1 MDIINFVDEFG
12 VPRCVEV
19 ESITKEEYDRFGGT
33 EITLSLTNEETDSQQ
48 QGENIMFE
56 FKLNPGVI
64 YDVNSN
70 EKPFILTST
79 GLALPISA
87 ETEVEFHKWHYERVA
102 AYIEEKAA
110 ILQERAL
117 KIFKEDIEPAHEQM
131 MAEKHH
137 HQCNCGCNHD
147 HNKSNSYF
155 GNLIAKHTGT
165 GKPEEKPY
173 DPVADNKIRKPK
185 PKPYSGIFGR
195 YVNGDAPNPIKEVV
209 APEHHQ
215 DFTSSLRYY
224 IDPNGVVYVHHT
236 KTGTT
241 DVADEGEIDVL
252 YRHCP
257 QFKVEYD
264 NMLRSRV
271 GKPVYTGNPIQDA
284 MNGMGGFAR

>member
-12 VPRCVEV
+12 VPHCVEV
-19 ESITKEEYDRFGGT
+19 EQISKEEYDRFGGS
-33 EITLSLTNEETDSQQ
+33 EITLSTNTFYEEADLNK
-48 QGENIMFE
+48 GEKIML
-56 FKLNPGVI
+56 KLNPGVI
-64 YDVNSN
+64 YDAN
-70 EKPFILTST
+70 EKPFILTSG

-87 ETEVEFHKWHYERVA
+87 ETEVELHKWEYERVA

-110 ILQERAL
+110 IIQERAM

-137 HQCNCGCNHD
+137 HQCGCGCNHD
-147 HNKSNSYF
+147 HKSNNGYF
-155 GNLIAKHTGT
+155 GNLIAKHMGT
-165 GKPEEKPY
+165 GEPQEKPY
-173 DPVADNKIRKPK
+173 DPVAENKIRKPK

-236 KTGTT
+236 KTGAT
-241 DVADEGEIDVL
+241 DIADAGEIDVL

-264 NMLRSRV
+264 NMVRSRV
-271 GKPVYTGNPIQDA
+271 GQPIYTGNPIQDM
-284 MNGMGGFAR
+284 MNGMGGFR

>member
-12 VPRCVEV
+12 VPHCVEV
-19 ESITKEEYDRFGGT
+19 EQISKEEYDSFGGS
-33 EITLSLTNEETDSQQ
+33 EITLSTNTFYEETDSNK
-48 QGENIMFE
+48 GEKIML
-56 FKLNPGVI
+56 KLNPGVI
-64 YDVNSN
+64 YDAN
-70 EKPFILTST
+70 EKPFILTSG

-87 ETEVEFHKWHYERVA
+87 ETEVELHKWEYERVA

-110 ILQERAL
+110 IIQERAM

-137 HQCNCGCNHD
+137 HQCGCGCNHD
-147 HNKSNSYF
+147 HKSNNGYF
-155 GNLIAKHTGT
+155 GNLIAKHMGT
-165 GKPEEKPY
+165 GEPQEKPY
-173 DPVADNKIRKPK
+173 DPVAENKIRKPK

-195 YVNGDAPNPIKEVV
+195 YVNGDAPNPIKEVI

-236 KTGTT
+236 KTGAT
-241 DVADEGEIDVL
+241 DIADAGEIDVL

-264 NMLRSRV
+264 NMVRSRV
-271 GKPVYTGNPIQDA
+271 GQPIYTGNPIQDM
-284 MNGMGGFAR
+284 MNGMGGFR

>member
-12 VPRCVEV
+12 VPHCVEV
-19 ESITKEEYDRFGGT
+19 EQISKEEYDSFGGS
-33 EITLSLTNEETDSQQ
+33 EITLSTNTFYEETDSNK
-48 QGENIMFE
+48 GEKIML
-56 FKLNPGVI
+56 KLNPGVI
-64 YDVNSN
+64 YDAN
-70 EKPFILTST
+70 EKPFILTSS

-87 ETEVEFHKWHYERVA
+87 ETEVELHKWEYERVA

-110 ILQERAL
+110 IIQERAM

-137 HQCNCGCNHD
+137 HQCGCGCNHD
-147 HNKSNSYF
+147 HKSNNGYF
-155 GNLIAKHTGT
+155 GNLIAKHMGT
-165 GKPEEKPY
+165 GEPQEKPY

-195 YVNGDAPNPIKEVV
+195 YINGDAPNPIKEVI

-236 KTGTT
+236 KTGAT
-241 DVADEGEIDVL
+241 DIADAGEIDVL

-264 NMLRSRV
+264 NMVRSRV
-271 GKPVYTGNPIQDA
+271 GQPIYTGNPIQDM
-284 MNGMGGFAR
+284 MNGMGGFR

>member
-12 VPRCVEV
+12 VPHCVEV
-19 ESITKEEYDRFGGT
+19 EQISKEEYDRFGGS
-33 EITLSLTNEETDSQQ
+33 EITLSTNTFYEETDSNK
-48 QGENIMFE
+48 GEKNML
-56 FKLNPGVI
+56 KLNPGVI
-64 YDVNSN
+64 YDAN
-70 EKPFILTST
+70 EKPFILTSG

-87 ETEVEFHKWHYERVA
+87 ETEVELHKWEYERVA

-110 ILQERAL
+110 IIQERAM

-137 HQCNCGCNHD
+137 HQCGCGCNHD
-147 HNKSNSYF
+147 HKSNNGYF
-155 GNLIAKHTGT
+155 GNLIAKHMGT
-165 GKPEEKPY
+165 GEPEEKPY
-173 DPVADNKIRKPK
+173 DPVAENKIRKPK

-195 YVNGDAPNPIKEVV
+195 YVNGDAPNPIKEVI

-236 KTGTT
+236 KTGAT
-241 DVADEGEIDVL
+241 DIADAGEIDVL

-264 NMLRSRV
+264 NMVKSRV
-271 GKPVYTGNPIQDA
+271 GQPIYTGNPIQDM

>member
-12 VPRCVEV
+12 VPHCVEV
-19 ESITKEEYDRFGGT
+19 EQISKEEYDRFGGS
-33 EITLSLTNEETDSQQ
+33 EITLSTNTFYEETDSNK
-48 QGENIMFE
+48 GEKIML
-56 FKLNPGVI
+56 KLNPGVI
-64 YDVNSN
+64 YDAN
-70 EKPFILTST
+70 EKPFILTSG

-87 ETEVEFHKWHYERVA
+87 ETEVELHKWEYERVA
-102 AYIEEKAA
+102 AYIDEKAA
-110 ILQERAL
+110 IIQERAM

-137 HQCNCGCNHD
+137 HQCGCGCNHD
-147 HNKSNSYF
+147 HKSNNGYF
-155 GNLIAKHTGT
+155 GNLIAKHMGT
-165 GKPEEKPY
+165 GEPQEKPY
-173 DPVADNKIRKPK
+173 DPVAENKIRKPK

-236 KTGTT
+236 KTGAT
-241 DVADEGEIDVL
+241 DIADAGEIDVL

-264 NMLRSRV
+264 NMVKSRV
-271 GKPVYTGNPIQDA
+271 GQPIYTGNPIQDM

>member
-12 VPRCVEV
+12 VPHCVEV
-19 ESITKEEYDRFGGT
+19 EQISKEEYDRFGGS
-33 EITLSLTNEETDSQQ
+33 EITLSTNTFYEETDSNK
-48 QGENIMFE
+48 GEKIML
-56 FKLNPGVI
+56 KLNPGVI
-64 YDVNSN
+64 YDAN
-70 EKPFILTST
+70 EKPFILTSG

-87 ETEVEFHKWHYERVA
+87 ETEVELHKWKYERVA

-110 ILQERAL
+110 IIQERAM

-137 HQCNCGCNHD
+137 HQCGCGCNHD
-147 HNKSNSYF
+147 HKSNNGYF
-155 GNLIAKHTGT
+155 GNLIAKHMGT
-165 GKPEEKPY
+165 GEPQEKPY
-173 DPVADNKIRKPK
+173 DPVAENKIRKPK

-195 YVNGDAPNPIKEVV
+195 YVNGDAPNPIKEVI

-236 KTGTT
+236 KTGAT
-241 DVADEGEIDVL
+241 DIADAGEIDVL

-264 NMLRSRV
+264 NMVRSRV
-271 GKPVYTGNPIQDA
+271 GQPIYTGNPIQDM
-284 MNGMGGFAR
+284 MNGMGGFR

>member
-12 VPRCVEV
+12 VPHCVEV
-19 ESITKEEYDRFGGT
+19 EQISKEEYDSFGGS
-33 EITLSLTNEETDSQQ
+33 EITLSTNTFYEETDSNK
-48 QGENIMFE
+48 GEKIML
-56 FKLNPGVI
+56 KLNPGVI
-64 YDVNSN
+64 YDAN
-70 EKPFILTST
+70 EKPFILTSG

-87 ETEVEFHKWHYERVA
+87 ETEVELHKWEYERVA

-110 ILQERAL
+110 IIQERAM

-137 HQCNCGCNHD
+137 HQCGCGCNHD
-147 HNKSNSYF
+147 HKSNNGYF
-155 GNLIAKHTGT
+155 GNLIAKHMGT
-165 GKPEEKPY
+165 GESQEKPY

-195 YVNGDAPNPIKEVV
+195 YVNGDAPNPIKEVI

-236 KTGTT
+236 KTGAT
-241 DVADEGEIDVL
+241 DIADAGEIDVL

-264 NMLRSRV
+264 NMVRSRV
-271 GKPVYTGNPIQDA
+271 GQPIYTGNPIQDM

>member
-12 VPRCVEV
+12 VPHCVEV
-19 ESITKEEYDRFGGT
+19 EQISKEEYDRFGGS
-33 EITLSLTNEETDSQQ
+33 EITLSTNTFYEETDSNK
-48 QGENIMFE
+48 GEKIML
-56 FKLNPGVI
+56 KLNPGVI
-64 YDVNSN
+64 YDAN
-70 EKPFILTST
+70 EKPFILTSG

-87 ETEVEFHKWHYERVA
+87 ETEVELHKWEYERVA

-110 ILQERAL
+110 IIQERAM

-137 HQCNCGCNHD
+137 HQCGCGCNHD
-147 HNKSNSYF
+147 HKSNNGYF
-155 GNLIAKHTGT
+155 GNLIAKHMGT
-165 GKPEEKPY
+165 GEPQEKPY
-173 DPVADNKIRKPK
+173 DPVAENKIRKPK

-195 YVNGDAPNPIKEVV
+195 YVNGDAPNPIKEVI

-236 KTGTT
+236 KTGAT
-241 DVADEGEIDVL
+241 DIADAGEIDVL

-264 NMLRSRV
+264 NMVRSRV
-271 GKPVYTGNPIQDA
+271 GQPIYTGNPIQDM

>member
-12 VPRCVEV
+12 VPHCVEV
-19 ESITKEEYDRFGGT
+19 EQISKEEYDSFGGS
-33 EITLSLTNEETDSQQ
+33 EITLSTNTFYEETDSNK
-48 QGENIMFE
+48 GEEIML
-56 FKLNPGVI
+56 KLNPGVI
-64 YDVNSN
+64 YDAN
-70 EKPFILTST
+70 EKPFILTSG

-87 ETEVEFHKWHYERVA
+87 ETEVELHKWEYERVA

-110 ILQERAL
+110 IIQERAM

-137 HQCNCGCNHD
+137 HQCGCGCNHD
-147 HNKSNSYF
+147 HKSNNGYF
-155 GNLIAKHTGT
+155 GNLIAKHMGT
-165 GKPEEKPY
+165 GEPQEKPY
-173 DPVADNKIRKPK
+173 DPVAENKIRKPK

-236 KTGTT
+236 KTGAT
-241 DVADEGEIDVL
+241 DIADAGEIDVL

-264 NMLRSRV
+264 NMVRSRV
-271 GKPVYTGNPIQDA
+271 GQPIYTGNPIQDM

>member
-12 VPRCVEV
+12 VPHCVEV
-19 ESITKEEYDRFGGT
+19 EQISREEYDSFGGS
-33 EITLSLTNEETDSQQ
+33 EITLSTNTFYEETDSNK
-48 QGENIMFE
+48 GEEIML
-56 FKLNPGVI
+56 KLNPGVI
-64 YDVNSN
+64 YDAN
-70 EKPFILTST
+70 EKPFILTSS

-87 ETEVEFHKWHYERVA
+87 ETEVELHKWEYERVA

-110 ILQERAL
+110 IIQERAM

-137 HQCNCGCNHD
+137 HQCGCGCNHD
-147 HNKSNSYF
+147 HKSNNGYF
-155 GNLIAKHTGT
+155 GNLIAKHMGT
-165 GKPEEKPY
+165 GEPHEKPY
-173 DPVADNKIRKPK
+173 DPVAENKIRKPK

-195 YVNGDAPNPIKEVV
+195 YVNGDAPNPIKEVI

-236 KTGTT
+236 KTGAT
-241 DVADEGEIDVL
+241 DIADAGEIDVL

-264 NMLRSRV
+264 NMVRSRV
-271 GKPVYTGNPIQDA
+271 GQPIYTGNPIQDM
-284 MNGMGGFAR
+284 MNGMGGFR

>member
-12 VPRCVEV
+12 VPHCVEV
-19 ESITKEEYDRFGGT
+19 EQISREEYDSFGGS
-33 EITLSLTNEETDSQQ
+33 EITLSTNTFYEETDSNK
-48 QGENIMFE
+48 GEKIML
-56 FKLNPGVI
+56 KLNPGVI
-64 YDVNSN
+64 YDAN
-70 EKPFILTST
+70 EKPFILTSG

-87 ETEVEFHKWHYERVA
+87 ETEVELHKWEYERVA

-110 ILQERAL
+110 IIQERAM

-137 HQCNCGCNHD
+137 HHCGCGCNHD
-147 HNKSNSYF
+147 HKSNNGYF
-155 GNLIAKHTGT
+155 GNLIAKHMGT
-165 GKPEEKPY
+165 GEPQEKPY

-236 KTGTT
+236 KTGAT
-241 DVADEGEIDVL
+241 DIADAGEIDVL

-264 NMLRSRV
+264 NMVRSRV
-271 GKPVYTGNPIQDA
+271 GQPIYTGNPIQDM
-284 MNGMGGFAR
+284 MNGMGGFR

>member
-33 EITLSLTNEETDSQQ
+33 EITLSLTNETDSQQ
-48 QGENIMFE
+48 GENKMFE

-70 EKPFILTST
+70 EKPYILTST

-87 ETEVEFHKWHYERVA
+87 ETEVELHKWEYERVA

-110 ILQERAL
+110 IIQERAL

-137 HQCNCGCNHD
+137 HHCGCGCNHD
-147 HNKSNSYF
+147 HKPNNGYF

-165 GKPEEKPY
+165 GEPQEKPY

-236 KTGTT
+236 KTGIT
-241 DVADEGEIDVL
+241 DIADAGEIDVL

-264 NMLRSRV
+264 NMIRSRV
-271 GKPVYTGNPIQDA
+271 GQPIYTGNPIQDA

>member
-12 VPRCVEV
+12 VPHCVEV
-19 ESITKEEYDRFGGT
+19 EQISKEEYDSFGGS
-33 EITLSLTNEETDSQQ
+33 EITLSTNTFYEETDSNK
-48 QGENIMFE
+48 GEKIML
-56 FKLNPGVI
+56 KLNPGVI
-64 YDVNSN
+64 YDAN
-70 EKPFILTST
+70 EKPFILTSG

-87 ETEVEFHKWHYERVA
+87 ETEVELHKWEYERVA

-110 ILQERAL
+110 IIQERAM

-137 HQCNCGCNHD
+137 HQCSCGCKHD
-147 HNKSNSYF
+147 HKSNNGYF
-155 GNLIAKHTGT
+155 GNLIAKHMGT
-165 GKPEEKPY
+165 GEPQEKPY
-173 DPVADNKIRKPK
+173 DPVAENKIRKPK

-195 YVNGDAPNPIKEVV
+195 YVNGDAPNPIKEVI

-236 KTGTT
+236 KTGAT
-241 DVADEGEIDVL
+241 DVADAGEIDVL

-264 NMLRSRV
+264 NMVRSRV
-271 GKPVYTGNPIQDA
+271 GQPIYTGNPIQDM

>member
-12 VPRCVEV
+12 VPHCVEV
-19 ESITKEEYDRFGGT
+19 EQISKEEYDSFGGS
-33 EITLSLTNEETDSQQ
+33 EITLSTNTFYEETDSNK
-48 QGENIMFE
+48 GEKIML
-56 FKLNPGVI
+56 KLNPGVI
-64 YDVNSN
+64 YDAN
-70 EKPFILTST
+70 EKPFILTSG

-87 ETEVEFHKWHYERVA
+87 ETEVELHKWEYERVA

-110 ILQERAL
+110 IIQERAM

-137 HQCNCGCNHD
+137 HQCGCGCNHD
-147 HNKSNSYF
+147 HKPNNGYF
-155 GNLIAKHTGT
+155 GNLIAKHMGT
-165 GKPEEKPY
+165 GEPQEKPY

-195 YVNGDAPNPIKEVV
+195 YVNGDAPNPIKEVI

-236 KTGTT
+236 KTGAT
-241 DVADEGEIDVL
+241 DIADAGEIDVL

-264 NMLRSRV
+264 NMVRSRV
-271 GKPVYTGNPIQDA
+271 GQPIYTGNPIQDM

>member
-12 VPRCVEV
+12 VPHCVEV
-19 ESITKEEYDRFGGT
+19 EQISKEEYDRFGGS
-33 EITLSLTNEETDSQQ
+33 EITLSTNTFYDETQLDRGEE
-48 QGENIMFE
+48 IML
-56 FKLNPGVI
+56 KLNPGVI
-64 YDVNSN
+64 YDAN
-70 EKPFILTST
+70 EKPFILTSG

-87 ETEVEFHKWHYERVA
+87 ETEVELHKWEYERVA

-110 ILQERAL
+110 IIQERAM

-137 HQCNCGCNHD
+137 YQCGCGCNHD
-147 HNKSNSYF
+147 HKSNNGYF
-155 GNLIAKHTGT
+155 GNLIAKHMGT
-165 GKPEEKPY
+165 GEPQEKPY
-173 DPVADNKIRKPK
+173 DPVAENKIRKPK

-195 YVNGDAPNPIKEVV
+195 YVNGDAPNPIKEVI
-209 APEHHQ
+209 APEYHQ

-236 KTGTT
+236 KTGAT
-241 DVADEGEIDVL
+241 DIADAGEIDVL

-264 NMLRSRV
+264 NMVRSRV
-271 GKPVYTGNPIQDA
+271 GQPIYTGNPIQDM

>member
-12 VPRCVEV
+12 VPHCVEV
-19 ESITKEEYDRFGGT
+19 EQISKEEYDSFGGS
-33 EITLSLTNEETDSQQ
+33 EITLSTNTFYEETDSNK
-48 QGENIMFE
+48 GEKIML
-56 FKLNPGVI
+56 KLNPGVI
-64 YDVNSN
+64 YDAN
-70 EKPFILTST
+70 EKPFILTSS

-87 ETEVEFHKWHYERVA
+87 ETEVELHKWEYERVA

-110 ILQERAL
+110 IIQERAM

-137 HQCNCGCNHD
+137 HQCGCGCNHD
-147 HNKSNSYF
+147 HKSNNGYF
-155 GNLIAKHTGT
+155 GNLIAKHMGT
-165 GKPEEKPY
+165 GEPQEKPY
-173 DPVADNKIRKPK
+173 DPVAENKIRKPK
-185 PKPYSGIFGR
+185 PKPYSGVFGR

-236 KTGTT
+236 KTGAT
-241 DVADEGEIDVL
+241 DIADAGEIDVL

-264 NMLRSRV
+264 NMVRSRV
-271 GKPVYTGNPIQDA
+271 GQPIYTGNPIQDM

>member
-12 VPRCVEV
+12 VPHCVEV
-19 ESITKEEYDRFGGT
+19 EQISKEEYDSFGGS
-33 EITLSLTNEETDSQQ
+33 EITLSTNTFYEETDSNK
-48 QGENIMFE
+48 GEKIML
-56 FKLNPGVI
+56 KLNPGVI
-64 YDVNSN
+64 YDAN
-70 EKPFILTST
+70 EKPFILTSS

-87 ETEVEFHKWHYERVA
+87 ETEVELHKWEYERVA

-110 ILQERAL
+110 IIQERAM

-137 HQCNCGCNHD
+137 HHCGCGCNHN
-147 HNKSNSYF
+147 HKSNNGYF
-155 GNLIAKHTGT
+155 GNLIAKHMGT
-165 GKPEEKPY
+165 GKPQEKPY

-195 YVNGDAPNPIKEVV
+195 YVNGDAPNPIKEVI

-236 KTGTT
+236 KTGAT
-241 DVADEGEIDVL
+241 DIADAGEIDVL

-264 NMLRSRV
+264 NMVRSRV
-271 GKPVYTGNPIQDA
+271 GQPIYTGNPIQDM

>member
-12 VPRCVEV
+12 VPHCVEV
-19 ESITKEEYDRFGGT
+19 EQITKEEYDSFGGS
-33 EITLSLTNEETDSQQ
+33 EITLSTNTFYEETDSNK
-48 QGENIMFE
+48 GEKIML
-56 FKLNPGVI
+56 KLNPGVI
-64 YDVNSN
+64 YDAN
-70 EKPFILTST
+70 EKPFILTSG

-87 ETEVEFHKWHYERVA
+87 ETEVELHKWEYERVA

-110 ILQERAL
+110 IIQERAM

-137 HQCNCGCNHD
+137 HHCGCGCNHD
-147 HNKSNSYF
+147 HKSNNGYF
-155 GNLIAKHTGT
+155 GNLIAKHMGT

-173 DPVADNKIRKPK
+173 DPVAENKIRKPK

-195 YVNGDAPNPIKEVV
+195 YVNGDAPNPIKEVI

-236 KTGTT
+236 KTGAT
-241 DVADEGEIDVL
+241 DIADAGEIDVL

-264 NMLRSRV
+264 NMVKSRV
-271 GKPVYTGNPIQDA
+271 GQPIYTGNPIQDM

>member
-12 VPRCVEV
+12 VPHCVEV
-19 ESITKEEYDRFGGT
+19 EQISKEEYDSFGGS
-33 EITLSLTNEETDSQQ
+33 EITLSTNTFYEETDSNK
-48 QGENIMFE
+48 GEKIML
-56 FKLNPGVI
+56 KLNPGVI
-64 YDVNSN
+64 YDAN
-70 EKPFILTST
+70 EKPFILTSG

-87 ETEVEFHKWHYERVA
+87 ETEVELHKWEYERVA

-110 ILQERAL
+110 IIQERAM

-137 HQCNCGCNHD
+137 HHCGCGCNHD
-147 HNKSNSYF
+147 HKSNNGYF
-155 GNLIAKHTGT
+155 GNLIAKHMGT

-173 DPVADNKIRKPK
+173 DPVAENKIRKPK

-195 YVNGDAPNPIKEVV
+195 YVNGDAPNPIKEVI

-236 KTGTT
+236 KTGAT
-241 DVADEGEIDVL
+241 DIADAGEIDVL

-264 NMLRSRV
+264 NMVKSRV
-271 GKPVYTGNPIQDA
+271 GQPIYTGNPIQDM

>member
-12 VPRCVEV
+12 VPHCVEV
-19 ESITKEEYDRFGGT
+19 EQSSKEEYDRFGGS
-33 EITLSLTNEETDSQQ
+33 EITLSTNTFYDETQLDRGEE
-48 QGENIMFE
+48 IML
-56 FKLNPGVI
+56 KLNPGVI
-64 YDVNSN
+64 YDAN
-70 EKPFILTST
+70 EKPFILTSG

-87 ETEVEFHKWHYERVA
+87 ETEVELHKWEYERVA

-110 ILQERAL
+110 IIQERAM

-137 HQCNCGCNHD
+137 HHCGCGCNHD
-147 HNKSNSYF
+147 HKPNNGYF
-155 GNLIAKHTGT
+155 GDLIAKHTGT
-165 GKPEEKPY
+165 GKPKEKPY

-195 YVNGDAPNPIKEVV
+195 YVNGDAPNPIKEVI

-236 KTGTT
+236 KTGAT
-241 DVADEGEIDVL
+241 DIADAGEIDVL

-264 NMLRSRV
+264 NMVKSRV
-271 GKPVYTGNPIQDA
+271 GQPIYTGNPIQDM

>member
-12 VPRCVEV
+12 VPHCVEV
-19 ESITKEEYDRFGGT
+19 EQISKEEYDSFGGS
-33 EITLSLTNEETDSQQ
+33 EITLSTNTFYEETDSNK
-48 QGENIMFE
+48 GEKIML
-56 FKLNPGVI
+56 KLNPGVI
-64 YDVNSN
+64 YDAN
-70 EKPFILTST
+70 EKPFILTSG

-87 ETEVEFHKWHYERVA
+87 ETEVELHKWKYERVA

-110 ILQERAL
+110 IIQERAM

-137 HQCNCGCNHD
+137 HQCGCGCNHD
-147 HNKSNSYF
+147 HKSNNGYF
-155 GNLIAKHTGT
+155 GNLIAKHMGT
-165 GKPEEKPY
+165 GEPQEKPY
-173 DPVADNKIRKPK
+173 DPVAENKIRKPK

-236 KTGTT
+236 KTGAT
-241 DVADEGEIDVL
+241 DIADAGEIDVL

-264 NMLRSRV
+264 NMVKSRV
-271 GKPVYTGNPIQDA
+271 GQPIYTGNPIQDM

>member
-12 VPRCVEV
+12 VPHCVEV
-19 ESITKEEYDRFGGT
+19 EQISKEEYDRFGGS
-33 EITLSLTNEETDSQQ
+33 EITLSTNTFYEETDSNK
-48 QGENIMFE
+48 GEKIML
-56 FKLNPGVI
+56 KLNPGVI
-64 YDVNSN
+64 YDAN
-70 EKPFILTST
+70 EKPFILTSG

-87 ETEVEFHKWHYERVA
+87 ETEVELHKWEYERVA

-110 ILQERAL
+110 IIQERAM

-137 HQCNCGCNHD
+137 HQCGCGCNHD
-147 HNKSNSYF
+147 HKSNNGYF
-155 GNLIAKHTGT
+155 GNLIAKHMGT
-165 GKPEEKPY
+165 GEPQEKPY
-173 DPVADNKIRKPK
+173 DPVAENKIRKPK

-236 KTGTT
+236 KTGAT
-241 DVADEGEIDVL
+241 DIADAGEIDVL

-264 NMLRSRV
+264 NMVRSRV
-271 GKPVYTGNPIQDA
+271 GQPIYTGNPIQDM

>member
-12 VPRCVEV
+12 VPHCVEV
-19 ESITKEEYDRFGGT
+19 EQISKEEYDRFGGS
-33 EITLSLTNEETDSQQ
+33 EITLSTNTFYEEADSNK
-48 QGENIMFE
+48 GEKIML
-56 FKLNPGVI
+56 KLNPGVI
-64 YDVNSN
+64 YDAN
-70 EKPFILTST
+70 EKPFILTSG

-87 ETEVEFHKWHYERVA
+87 ETEVELHKWEYERVA

-110 ILQERAL
+110 IIQERAM

-137 HQCNCGCNHD
+137 HHCGCGCNHD
-147 HNKSNSYF
+147 HKSNNGYF
-155 GNLIAKHTGT
+155 GNLIAKHMGT
-165 GKPEEKPY
+165 GKPQEKPY

-195 YVNGDAPNPIKEVV
+195 YVNGDAPNPIKEVI

-236 KTGTT
+236 KTGAT
-241 DVADEGEIDVL
+241 DIADAGEIDVL

-264 NMLRSRV
+264 NMIKSRV
-271 GKPVYTGNPIQDA
+271 GQPIYTGNPIQDM
-284 MNGMGGFAR
+284 MNGMGGFR

>member
-12 VPRCVEV
+12 VPHCVEV
-19 ESITKEEYDRFGGT
+19 EQISKEEYDSFGGS
-33 EITLSLTNEETDSQQ
+33 EITLSTNTFYEETDSNR
-48 QGENIMFE
+48 GEEIML
-56 FKLNPGVI
+56 KLNPGVI
-64 YDVNSN
+64 YDAN
-70 EKPFILTST
+70 EKPFILTSG

-87 ETEVEFHKWHYERVA
+87 ETEVELHKWEYERVA

-110 ILQERAL
+110 IIQERAM

-137 HQCNCGCNHD
+137 HQCGCGCNHD
-147 HNKSNSYF
+147 HKSNNGYF
-155 GNLIAKHTGT
+155 GNLIAKHMGT
-165 GKPEEKPY
+165 GEPQEKPY
-173 DPVADNKIRKPK
+173 DPVAENKIRKPK

-195 YVNGDAPNPIKEVV
+195 YVNGDAPNPIKEVI

-236 KTGTT
+236 KTGAT
-241 DVADEGEIDVL
+241 DIADAGEIDVL

-264 NMLRSRV
+264 NMVRSRV
-271 GKPVYTGNPIQDA
+271 GQPIYTGNPIQDM

>member
-12 VPRCVEV
+12 VPHCVEV
-19 ESITKEEYDRFGGT
+19 EQITKEEYDSFGGS
-33 EITLSLTNEETDSQQ
+33 EITLSTNTFYEEADSNK
-48 QGENIMFE
+48 GEKIML
-56 FKLNPGVI
+56 KLNPGVI
-64 YDVNSN
+64 YDAN
-70 EKPFILTST
+70 EKPFILTSG

-87 ETEVEFHKWHYERVA
+87 ETEVELHKWEYERVA

-110 ILQERAL
+110 IIQERAM

-137 HQCNCGCNHD
+137 HQCGCGCNHD
-147 HNKSNSYF
+147 HKSNNGYF
-155 GNLIAKHTGT
+155 GDLIAKHTGT

-195 YVNGDAPNPIKEVV
+195 YVNGDAPNPIKEVI

-236 KTGTT
+236 KTGVT
-241 DVADEGEIDVL
+241 DIADAGEIDVL

-264 NMLRSRV
+264 NMVRSRV
-271 GKPVYTGNPIQDA
+271 GQPIYTGNPIQDM

>member
-12 VPRCVEV
+12 VPHCVEV
-19 ESITKEEYDRFGGT
+19 EQISKEEYDSFGGS
-33 EITLSLTNEETDSQQ
+33 EITLSTNTFYEETDSNR
-48 QGENIMFE
+48 GEKIML
-56 FKLNPGVI
+56 KLNPGVI
-64 YDVNSN
+64 YDAN
-70 EKPFILTST
+70 EKPFILTSS

-87 ETEVEFHKWHYERVA
+87 ETEVELHKWEYERVA

-110 ILQERAL
+110 IIQERAM

-137 HQCNCGCNHD
+137 HQCGCGCNHD
-147 HNKSNSYF
+147 HKSNNGYF
-155 GNLIAKHTGT
+155 GNLIANHMGT
-165 GKPEEKPY
+165 GKPQEKPY

-195 YVNGDAPNPIKEVV
+195 YVNGDAPNPIKEVI

-236 KTGTT
+236 KTGAT
-241 DVADEGEIDVL
+241 DIADAGEIDVL

-264 NMLRSRV
+264 NMIKSRV
-271 GKPVYTGNPIQDA
+271 GQPIYTGNPIQDM
-284 MNGMGGFAR
+284 MNGMGGFR

>member
-12 VPRCVEV
+12 VPHCVEV
-19 ESITKEEYDRFGGT
+19 EQISKEEYDRFGGS
-33 EITLSLTNEETDSQQ
+33 EITLSTNTFYEETDLNR
-48 QGENIMFE
+48 GEKIML
-56 FKLNPGVI
+56 KLNPGVI
-64 YDVNSN
+64 YDAN
-70 EKPFILTST
+70 EKPFILTSS

-87 ETEVEFHKWHYERVA
+87 ETEVELHKWEYERVA

-110 ILQERAL
+110 IIQERAM
-117 KIFKEDIEPAHEQM
+117 KIFKEDIEPAHEQK

-137 HQCNCGCNHD
+137 HHCGCNHD
-147 HNKSNSYF
+147 HKPNNGYF
-155 GNLIAKHTGT
+155 GNLIAKHMGT
-165 GKPEEKPY
+165 GEPQEKPY
-173 DPVADNKIRKPK
+173 DPVAENKIRKPK

-236 KTGTT
+236 KTGAT
-241 DVADEGEIDVL
+241 DIADAGEIDVL

-264 NMLRSRV
+264 NMVRSRV
-271 GKPVYTGNPIQDA
+271 GQPIYTGNPIQDM

>member
-12 VPRCVEV
+12 VPHCVEV
-19 ESITKEEYDRFGGT
+19 EQSSKEEYDRFGGS
-33 EITLSLTNEETDSQQ
+33 EITLSTNTFYEETDSNK
-48 QGENIMFE
+48 GEKIML
-56 FKLNPGVI
+56 KLNPGVI
-64 YDVNSN
+64 YDAN
-70 EKPFILTST
+70 EKPFILTSS

-87 ETEVEFHKWHYERVA
+87 ETEVELHKWEYERVA

-110 ILQERAL
+110 IIQERAM

-137 HQCNCGCNHD
+137 HQCGCGCNHD
-147 HNKSNSYF
+147 HKPNNGYF
-155 GNLIAKHTGT
+155 GDLIAKHTGT

-195 YVNGDAPNPIKEVV
+195 YVNGDAPNPIKEVI

-236 KTGTT
+236 KTGAT
-241 DVADEGEIDVL
+241 DIADAGEIDVL

-264 NMLRSRV
+264 NMVKSRV
-271 GKPVYTGNPIQDA
+271 GQPIYTGNPIQDM

>member
-12 VPRCVEV
+12 VPHCVEV
-19 ESITKEEYDRFGGT
+19 EQISKEEYDRFGGS
-33 EITLSLTNEETDSQQ
+33 EITLSTNTFYEETDSNR
-48 QGENIMFE
+48 GEKIML
-56 FKLNPGVI
+56 KLNPGVI
-64 YDVNSN
+64 YDAN
-70 EKPFILTST
+70 EKPFILTSG

-87 ETEVEFHKWHYERVA
+87 ETEVELHKWEYERVA

-110 ILQERAL
+110 IIQERAM

-137 HQCNCGCNHD
+137 HQCGCGCNHD
-147 HNKSNSYF
+147 HKSNNGYF
-155 GNLIAKHTGT
+155 GNLIAKHMGT
-165 GKPEEKPY
+165 GEPQEKPY
-173 DPVADNKIRKPK
+173 DPVAENKIRKPK

-195 YVNGDAPNPIKEVV
+195 YVNGDAPNPIKEVIS
-209 APEHHQ
+209 PEHHQ

-236 KTGTT
+236 KTGAT
-241 DVADEGEIDVL
+241 DIADAGEIDVL

-264 NMLRSRV
+264 NMVRSRV
-271 GKPVYTGNPIQDA
+271 GQPIYTGNPIQDM

>member
-12 VPRCVEV
+12 VPHCVEV
-19 ESITKEEYDRFGGT
+19 EQITKEEYDSFGGS
-33 EITLSLTNEETDSQQ
+33 EITLSTNTFYEETDSNK
-48 QGENIMFE
+48 GEKIML
-56 FKLNPGVI
+56 KLNPGVI
-64 YDVNSN
+64 YDAN
-70 EKPFILTST
+70 EKPFILTSG

-87 ETEVEFHKWHYERVA
+87 ETEVELHKWEYERVA
-102 AYIEEKAA
+102 AYIEDKAA
-110 ILQERAL
+110 IIQERAM

-137 HQCNCGCNHD
+137 HQCGCGCNHD
-147 HNKSNSYF
+147 HKPNNGYF
-155 GNLIAKHTGT
+155 GDLIAKHTGT

-195 YVNGDAPNPIKEVV
+195 YVNGDAPNPIKEVI

-236 KTGTT
+236 KTGAT
-241 DVADEGEIDVL
+241 DIADAGEIDVL

-264 NMLRSRV
+264 NMVRSRV
-271 GKPVYTGNPIQDA
+271 GQPIYTGNPIQDM
-284 MNGMGGFAR
+284 MNGMGGFR

>member
-12 VPRCVEV
+12 VPHCVEV
-19 ESITKEEYDRFGGT
+19 EQISKEEYDSFGGS
-33 EITLSLTNEETDSQQ
+33 EITLSTNTFYEEADLNK
-48 QGENIMFE
+48 GEKIML
-56 FKLNPGVI
+56 KLNPGVI
-64 YDVNSN
+64 YDAN
-70 EKPFILTST
+70 EKPFILTSG

-87 ETEVEFHKWHYERVA
+87 ETEVELHKWEYERVA

-110 ILQERAL
+110 IIQERAM

-137 HQCNCGCNHD
+137 HQCGCGCNHN
-147 HNKSNSYF
+147 HESNNGYF
-155 GNLIAKHTGT
+155 GNLIAKHMGT
-165 GKPEEKPY
+165 GEPQEKPY

-236 KTGTT
+236 KTGAT
-241 DVADEGEIDVL
+241 DIADAGEIDVL

-264 NMLRSRV
+264 NMVRSRV
-271 GKPVYTGNPIQDA
+271 GQPIYTGNPIQDM
-284 MNGMGGFAR
+284 MNGMGGFR

>member
-12 VPRCVEV
+12 VPHCVEV
-19 ESITKEEYDRFGGT
+19 EQISKEEYDRFGGS
-33 EITLSLTNEETDSQQ
+33 EITLSTNTFYEETDSNK
-48 QGENIMFE
+48 GEKIML
-56 FKLNPGVI
+56 KLNPGVI
-64 YDVNSN
+64 YDAN
-70 EKPFILTST
+70 EKPFILTSS

-87 ETEVEFHKWHYERVA
+87 ETEVELHKWEYERVA

-110 ILQERAL
+110 IIQERAM

-137 HQCNCGCNHD
+137 HQCGCGCNHD
-147 HNKSNSYF
+147 HKSNNGYF
-155 GNLIAKHTGT
+155 GNLIAKHIGT
-165 GKPEEKPY
+165 GEPQEKPY

-236 KTGTT
+236 KTGAT
-241 DVADEGEIDVL
+241 DIADAGEIDVL

-264 NMLRSRV
+264 NMVRSRV
-271 GKPVYTGNPIQDA
+271 GQPIYTGNPIQDM

>member
-12 VPRCVEV
+12 VPHCVEV
-19 ESITKEEYDRFGGT
+19 EQISREEYDSFGGS
-33 EITLSLTNEETDSQQ
+33 EITLSTNTFYEETDSNK
-48 QGENIMFE
+48 GEEIML
-56 FKLNPGVI
+56 KLNPGVI
-64 YDVNSN
+64 YDAN
-70 EKPFILTST
+70 EKPFILTSG

-87 ETEVEFHKWHYERVA
+87 ETEVELHKWEYERVA

-110 ILQERAL
+110 IIQERAM

-137 HQCNCGCNHD
+137 HQCGCGCNHD
-147 HNKSNSYF
+147 HKSNNGYF
-155 GNLIAKHTGT
+155 GNLIAKHMGT
-165 GKPEEKPY
+165 GEPQEKPY

-195 YVNGDAPNPIKEVV
+195 YVNGDAPNPIKEVI

-236 KTGTT
+236 KTGAT
-241 DVADEGEIDVL
+241 DIADAGEIDVL

-264 NMLRSRV
+264 NMVRSRV
-271 GKPVYTGNPIQDA
+271 GQPIYTGNPIQDM

>member
-12 VPRCVEV
+12 VPHCVEV
-19 ESITKEEYDRFGGT
+19 EQITKEEYDSFGGS
-33 EITLSLTNEETDSQQ
+33 EITLSTNTFYEETDSNK
-48 QGENIMFE
+48 GEKIML
-56 FKLNPGVI
+56 KLNPGVI
-64 YDVNSN
+64 YDAN
-70 EKPFILTST
+70 EKPFILTSG

-87 ETEVEFHKWHYERVA
+87 ETEVELHKWEYERVA

-110 ILQERAL
+110 IIQERAM

-137 HQCNCGCNHD
+137 HQCGCGCNHD
-147 HNKSNSYF
+147 HKSNNGYF
-155 GNLIAKHTGT
+155 GNLIAKHMGT
-165 GKPEEKPY
+165 GEPQEKPY

-236 KTGTT
+236 KTGAT
-241 DVADEGEIDVL
+241 DIADAGEIDVL

-264 NMLRSRV
+264 NMVKSRV
-271 GKPVYTGNPIQDA
+271 GQPIYTGNPIQDM
-284 MNGMGGFAR
+284 MNGMGGFR

>member
-1 MDIINFVDEFG
+1 M
-12 VPRCVEV
+12 
-19 ESITKEEYDRFGGT
+19 
-33 EITLSLTNEETDSQQ
+33 
-48 QGENIMFE
+48 
-56 FKLNPGVI
+56 
-64 YDVNSN
+64 
-70 EKPFILTST
+70 
-79 GLALPISA
+79 
-87 ETEVEFHKWHYERVA
+87 
-102 AYIEEKAA
+102 
-110 ILQERAL
+110 
-117 KIFKEDIEPAHEQM
+117 KIFKEDIEPAHEQK

-137 HQCNCGCNHD
+137 HHCGCDCNHD
-147 HNKSNSYF
+147 HKSNNGYF

-195 YVNGDAPNPIKEVV
+195 YVNGDAPNPIKEVI

-236 KTGTT
+236 KTGAT
-241 DVADEGEIDVL
+241 DIADAGEIDVL

-264 NMLRSRV
+264 NMIKSRV
-271 GKPVYTGNPIQDA
+271 GQPIYTGNPIQDM
-284 MNGMGGFAR
+284 MNGMGGFR

>member
-12 VPRCVEV
+12 VPHCVEV
-19 ESITKEEYDRFGGT
+19 EQISKEEYDSFGGS
-33 EITLSLTNEETDSQQ
+33 EITLSTNTFYEETDSNK
-48 QGENIMFE
+48 GEKIML
-56 FKLNPGVI
+56 KLNPGVI
-64 YDVNSN
+64 YDAN
-70 EKPFILTST
+70 EKPFILTSS

-87 ETEVEFHKWHYERVA
+87 ETEVELHKWEYERVA

-110 ILQERAL
+110 IIQERAM
-117 KIFKEDIEPAHEQM
+117 KIFKEDIEPAHEQK

-137 HQCNCGCNHD
+137 HHCGCGCNHD
-147 HNKSNSYF
+147 HKSNNGYF

-173 DPVADNKIRKPK
+173 DPVAENKIRKPK

-195 YVNGDAPNPIKEVV
+195 YVNGDAPNPIKEVI

-236 KTGTT
+236 KTGAT
-241 DVADEGEIDVL
+241 DIADAGEIDVL

-264 NMLRSRV
+264 NMVRSRV
-271 GKPVYTGNPIQDA
+271 GQPIYTGNPIQDM

>member
-12 VPRCVEV
+12 VPHCVEV
-19 ESITKEEYDRFGGT
+19 EQITKEEYDSFGGS
-33 EITLSLTNEETDSQQ
+33 EITLSTNTFYEETDSNK
-48 QGENIMFE
+48 GEKIML
-56 FKLNPGVI
+56 KLNPGVI
-64 YDVNSN
+64 YDAN
-70 EKPFILTST
+70 EKPFILTSG

-87 ETEVEFHKWHYERVA
+87 ETEVELHKWEYERVA

-110 ILQERAL
+110 IIQERAM

-137 HQCNCGCNHD
+137 HQCGCGCNHD
-147 HNKSNSYF
+147 HKSNNGYF
-155 GNLIAKHTGT
+155 GNLIAKHMGT
-165 GKPEEKPY
+165 GEPQEKPY
-173 DPVADNKIRKPK
+173 DPVAENKIRKPK

-236 KTGTT
+236 KTGAT
-241 DVADEGEIDVL
+241 DIADAGEIDVL

-264 NMLRSRV
+264 NMVRSRV
-271 GKPVYTGNPIQDA
+271 GQPIYTGNPIQDM
-284 MNGMGGFAR
+284 MNGMGGFR

>member
-12 VPRCVEV
+12 VPHCVEV
-19 ESITKEEYDRFGGT
+19 EQISKEEYDRFGGS
-33 EITLSLTNEETDSQQ
+33 EITLSTNTFYEETDSNK
-48 QGENIMFE
+48 GEKIML
-56 FKLNPGVI
+56 KLNPGVI
-64 YDVNSN
+64 YDAN
-70 EKPFILTST
+70 EKPFILTSG

-87 ETEVEFHKWHYERVA
+87 ETEVELHKWEYERVA

-110 ILQERAL
+110 IIQERAM

-137 HQCNCGCNHD
+137 HQCGCGCNHD
-147 HNKSNSYF
+147 HKSNNGYF
-155 GNLIAKHTGT
+155 GNLIAKHMGT
-165 GKPEEKPY
+165 GEPQEKPY
-173 DPVADNKIRKPK
+173 DPVAENKIRKPK

-195 YVNGDAPNPIKEVV
+195 YVNGDAPNPIKEVI

-236 KTGTT
+236 KTGAT
-241 DVADEGEIDVL
+241 DIADAGEIDVL

-264 NMLRSRV
+264 NMIRSRV
-271 GKPVYTGNPIQDA
+271 GQPIYTGNPIQDM

>member
-12 VPRCVEV
+12 VPHCVEV
-19 ESITKEEYDRFGGT
+19 EQISKEEYDSFGGS
-33 EITLSLTNEETDSQQ
+33 EITLSTNTFYEETDSNR
-48 QGENIMFE
+48 GEKIML
-56 FKLNPGVI
+56 KLNPGVI
-64 YDVNSN
+64 YDAN
-70 EKPFILTST
+70 EKPFILTSG

-87 ETEVEFHKWHYERVA
+87 ETEVELHKWEYERVA

-110 ILQERAL
+110 IIQERAM

-137 HQCNCGCNHD
+137 HQCGCGCNHD
-147 HNKSNSYF
+147 HKSNNGYF
-155 GNLIAKHTGT
+155 GNLIAKHMGT
-165 GKPEEKPY
+165 GEPQEKPY
-173 DPVADNKIRKPK
+173 DPVAENKIRKPK

-195 YVNGDAPNPIKEVV
+195 YVNGDAPNPIKEVIS
-209 APEHHQ
+209 PEHHQ

-236 KTGTT
+236 KTGAT
-241 DVADEGEIDVL
+241 DIADAGEIDVL

-264 NMLRSRV
+264 NMVRSRV
-271 GKPVYTGNPIQDA
+271 GQPIYTGNPIQDM